1 MHGYRQTFVRPQ
13 DVPPNVVLFDKELR
27 TMVEN
32 IVVGVDL
39 FLGDIQWRLA
49 SLVVKLPTNAFEMI
63 SHPLDKLDDQK
74 VKVNISLH
82 HLDT

>member
-32 IVVGVDL
+32 IVVGGDP

-49 SLVVKLPTNAFEMI
+49 SLPIMFWG
-63 SHPLDKLDDQK
+63 
-74 VKVNISLH
+74 
-82 HLDT
+82 